1 MQISFSRWHL
11 GQEISSDDATRSAEP
26 IENSVDAPLQTIQR
40 LLMALLVLASA
51 YTIYLTK
58 PLLAPI
64 ILAAFVATCV
74 SPLVDILARYIP
86 RVLATLLI
94 IGGLLFGLFRLFSLL
109 LEPARLWLQDAP
121 NAIPQITN
129 KLERLVSMVADSAGA
144 RALMNSEL
152 FSAPSTT
159 DVAGLPALSAW
170 TALAVAPGWITPIFS
185 ALLLSFFFTLHGG
198 HMFRRL
204 VELSPTLTQ
213 KKNVVGIVRAIQ
225 ADSARY
231 FLTTTTINLSLG
243 SVTALMLTLFGVRDP
258 LLWGAVVAILNF
270 IPYLGPLTST
280 LLLALVGLLQFSSIG
295 AALLPALCFF
305 GLAILE
311 GQLLAPLILGNR
323 LSLSPVAI
331 LVWLMLWGWLWGIAG
346 VFLGVPLLMCLKL
359 TCERLPSWRWLARSL
374 E

>member
-1 MQISFSRWHL
+1 MQISFTRWHL
-11 GQEISSDDATRSAEP
+11 GQEISSDDTTRSAEP
-26 IENSVDAPLQTIQR
+26 VENSVDAPLQTIQR

-51 YTIYLTK
+51 YTVYLIK

-121 NAIPQITN
+121 NATLQLTN
-129 KLERLVSMVADSAGA
+129 KLERFVSTMADSAGA

-152 FSAPSTT
+152 FSAAGATEST
-159 DVAGLPALSAW
+159 GIPAWSAW
-170 TALAVAPGWITPIFS
+170 AALAVAPGWITPIFS

-280 LLLALVGLLQFSSIG
+280 LLLALVGLLQFNSIG
-295 AALLPALCFF
+295 AALLPALSFF